1 MHNTDQSLARAEAAH
16 YRAPDM
22 KEPSQAD
29 LELEIVNQ
37 YNAIPAEDIPDILV
51 NIEDTMAQVKHIGNA
66 ELMGRVVL
74 KAMEV
79 YAKRHAMGEVFGWG
93 VEMPEI
99 DKECAKLVA
108 QWCLEQQG
116 IKRGQLKDAMSAPSD
131 ASHYMAGGVL

>member
-1 MHNTDQSLARAEAAH
+1 MTMRNTDQSLARAEAAH

-29 LELEIVNQ
+29 LELEIVSQ
-37 YNAIPAEDIPDILV
+37 YNAIPSEDIVDILSQ
-51 NIEDTMAQVKHIGNA
+51 IDDSLGQAKHIGNA
-66 ELMGRVVL
+66 ELMGRVVF

-116 IKRGQLKDAMSAPSD
+116 IKRA
-131 ASHYMAGGVL
+131 AGGVL